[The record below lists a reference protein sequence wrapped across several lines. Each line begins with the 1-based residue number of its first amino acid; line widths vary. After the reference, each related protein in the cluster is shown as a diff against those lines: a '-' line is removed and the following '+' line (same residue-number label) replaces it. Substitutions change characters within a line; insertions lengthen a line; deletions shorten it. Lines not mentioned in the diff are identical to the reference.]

1 MRDIGT
7 PLNERPTSFF
17 NRGADKFLRS
27 LVLGVQGSLNA
38 RLMEPIYPSRIII
51 GGCPGA
57 IDDEE
62 VHRFSEYITVG
73 FFLNNKL

>member
-1 MRDIGT
+1 
-7 PLNERPTSFF
+7 
-17 NRGADKFLRS
+17 
-27 LVLGVQGSLNA
+27 
-38 RLMEPIYPSRIII
+38 MEPIYPSRIII

-73 FFLNNKL
+73 FIVN